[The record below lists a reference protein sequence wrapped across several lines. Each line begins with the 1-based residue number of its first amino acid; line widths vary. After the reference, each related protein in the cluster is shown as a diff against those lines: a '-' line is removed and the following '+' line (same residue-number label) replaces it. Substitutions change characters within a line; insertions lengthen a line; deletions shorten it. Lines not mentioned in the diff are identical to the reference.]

1 MISCYLQGGLGNY
14 MFQIATTFSLSKDYG
29 FNCAFNSKNYLKVHK
44 DIENYRDNIFRNVNF
59 DEKITY
65 NQVYNEPTF
74 NYEKI
79 KINDKTLLNGY
90 FQSEKYFLHNRNE
103 ILNLYSPTK
112 KDLDYIY
119 QKYGKILKYEN
130 CSIHVRRGDYLKL
143 QTYHPLC
150 TMDYYNNAIND
161 IGEDR
166 LFLVFSDDIEW
177 CKNNF
182 KNGNFVFVEN
192 EKDYIDLYIM
202 SMCNSNIIANS
213 SFSWWGAW
221 LNKNKNKKIIA
232 PKNWFGVSKKGI
244 NTKDLYPKK
253 FIKI

>member
-44 DIENYRDNIFRNVNF
+44 GIENYRNNIFRNVNF
-59 DEKITY
+59 DEKLTY
-65 NQVYNEPTF
+65 NEIYNEPSF

-79 KINDKTLLNGY
+79 KINDNTLLKGY
-90 FQSEKYFLHNRNE
+90 YQTEKYFLHNRNE
-103 ILNLYSPTK
+103 ILNLYTPSK
-112 KDLDYIY
+112 KDLDYIK
-119 QKYGKILKYEN
+119 QKYGKILKNET
-130 CSIHVRRGDYLKL
+130 CSIHIRRGDYLNL

-150 TMDYYNNAIND
+150 TMHYYNNAITD
-161 IGEDR
+161 VGEDN

-177 CKNNF
+177 CKENL
-182 KNGNFVFVEN
+182 KGQNFVFIEN

-202 SMCNSNIIANS
+202 SMCNNNIIANS

-221 LNKNKNKKIIA
+221 LNDNKNKIVTI
-232 PKNWFGVSKKGI
+232 PSLWFGPAKG
-244 NTKDLYPKK
+244 NTPTKDIYSEGWV
-253 FIKI
+253 KI

>member
-1 MISCYLQGGLGNY
+1 MISCFLQGGLGNY
-14 MFQIATTFSLSKDYG
+14 MFQIATTLSLSKDYG
-29 FNCAFNSKNYLKVHK
+29 FNCVFNSKNYLKVHN

-59 DEKITY
+59 DEKFIY
-65 NQVYNEPTF
+65 DHVYNEPTF

-112 KDLDYIY
+112 KDLDYID

-130 CSIHVRRGDYLKL
+130 CSIHVRRGDYLNL